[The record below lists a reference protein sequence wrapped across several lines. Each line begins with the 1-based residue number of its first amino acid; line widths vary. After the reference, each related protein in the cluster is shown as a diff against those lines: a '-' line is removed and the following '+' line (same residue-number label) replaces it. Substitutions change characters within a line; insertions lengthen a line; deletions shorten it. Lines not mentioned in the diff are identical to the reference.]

1 MWLAGYIFIDRS
13 SAASCREGMKEAGQV
28 MTKTGTKI
36 WIFPEGTRSKKG
48 ELQVFKRG
56 AFKLALENKV
66 PIIPV
71 VIGPY
76 TFIRDEDKWFGR
88 GELV

>member
-1 MWLAGYIFIDRS
+1 
-13 SAASCREGMKEAGQV
+13 